1 MALNGSG
8 PISLGGATTGQSINL
23 ELGQSATA
31 QVSLNDANVRSL
43 AGVPSGAIVVPTDFY
58 GKSSVTVALNPFTWD
73 GDEEGSTGTIYYVDI
88 AYPGNV
94 VAGVRFGSDGN
105 VYAIWRAGGG
115 ITYTQVRASTDWVRP
130 TSEASNY
137 YVKGTP
143 SSGTFSTSP
152 GAGYVILTS
161 DRDYYVS
168 RSTIGIRECL
178 GTFYISGD
186 GTDGGIVASI
196 GFSLYAEEEK

>member
-43 AGVPSGAIVVPTDFY
+43 AGVPSGAISVPADFW

-73 GDEEGSTGTIYYVDI
+73 GYEEGSTGLIYDVSI
-88 AYPGNV
+88 AYSSNV

-105 VYAIWRAGGG
+105 VYAIWQAGGG
-115 ITYTQVRASTDWVRP
+115 INYTQVRASTDWVRP

-143 SSGTFSTSP
+143 SFGTFSVSP
-152 GAGYVILTS
+152 GAGYFILTS
-161 DRDYYVS
+161 DIDYYVS
-168 RSTIGIRECL
+168 RSTIGFKSCSGI
-178 GTFYISGD
+178 FYISGD
-186 GTDGGIVASI
+186 GTDGDIVDSI
-196 GFSLYAEEEK
+196 GFTVTAEEEK